1 MLTYALRVW
10 ENMFLMIMT
19 NIKWFLSN
27 NKKHP
32 TKICELQ
39 CKECN
44 IPICSLCS
52 ASIQHKK
59 YGLLVLSEIHVAK
72 KESIRNDANEIVNYL
87 FPAFESLAVGIETQM
102 TSLDEDYGNLT
113 ALVTQHGEEW
123 HKEIERIVEEMKNEI
138 NEMKGKHKSI
148 LKQHLDEIK
157 NVQSFMDQTLLTL
170 KEIEESNKVS
180 LALEYSSKITE
191 FRKLPPKVKIS
202 LPTFNTGNINR
213 KKNHR
218 LFGSL
223 SSLSIKREEGFIL
236 EKKEVTATYKELL
249 EVPEAITSIS
259 IGYCNIRGVTCT
271 NEKEIWICGNS
282 CDLKC
287 FNIQGSDKKT
297 IKTKSGKFTNDLT
310 WTGDGDLVYSERT
323 KRTVNKVSSGQ
334 IEEII
339 RLKGWVPEHLC
350 VTSSGELLV
359 TMYSED
365 ETQYKV
371 VRYSNSKE
379 KQTIQFDENGKPLY
393 SGIGYTKYICEN
405 RNLDMCVA
413 DYRAGVVVVVDQA
426 GKLRFRY
433 TGHSSTTK
441 KQPFKP
447 LGITTDSQCQ
457 ILTSDCQ
464 NNYIHIIDQN
474 GRFLCYIH
482 NCDLNSPTVLC
493 VDKND
498 NLFVTTLGSGNVI
511 KIKYLR

>member
-1 MLTYALRVW
+1 
-10 ENMFLMIMT
+10 
-19 NIKWFLSN
+19 
-27 NKKHP
+27 
-32 TKICELQ
+32 
-39 CKECN
+39 
-44 IPICSLCS
+44 
-52 ASIQHKK
+52 
-59 YGLLVLSEIHVAK
+59 
-72 KESIRNDANEIVNYL
+72 
-87 FPAFESLAVGIETQM
+87 M

-138 NEMKGKHKSI
+138 DEMKGKHKSI

-236 EKKEVTATYKELL
+236 EKKEVTATDKELL

-259 IGYCNIRGVTCT
+259 IGFGQKDHQNKIRQ
-271 NEKEIWICGNS
+271 I
-282 CDLKC
+282 
-287 FNIQGSDKKT
+287 
-297 IKTKSGKFTNDLT
+297 LT

-379 KQTIQFDENGKPLY
+379 KQTIQFDENGKPLH

-474 GRFLCYIH
+474 GRFL
-482 NCDLNSPTVLC
+482 
-493 VDKND
+493 
-498 NLFVTTLGSGNVI
+498 F
-511 KIKYLR
+511 

>member
-1 MLTYALRVW
+1 MDPEHSAQDVIRCDL
-10 ENMFLMIMT
+10 
-19 NIKWFLSN
+19 
-27 NKKHP
+27 
-32 TKICELQ
+32 CETAVVQ
-39 CKECN
+39 MH
-44 IPICSLCS
+44 S
-52 ASIQHKK
+52 
-59 YGLLVLSEIHVAK
+59 
-72 KESIRNDANEIVNYL
+72 
-87 FPAFESLAVGIETQM
+87 FESLAVDIETQM

-138 NEMKGKHKSI
+138 DEMKGKHKSI

-236 EKKEVTATYKELL
+236 EKKEVTATDKELL

-259 IGYCNIRGVTCT
+259 IGFGQKDHQNKIRQ
-271 NEKEIWICGNS
+271 I
-282 CDLKC
+282 
-287 FNIQGSDKKT
+287 
-297 IKTKSGKFTNDLT
+297 LT